1 VQVEQSEIDRLLG
14 ELRNEE
20 TAVNAAFALSEIK
33 DERVVEGLLL
43 ALDDPRPLVR
53 NYAIFAL
60 AELASPQAI
69 RPIARLLRDPDL
81 GVRVRA
87 AEALSR
93 IGDSGVLPD
102 LAEALVASLEVDAH
116 LCRQLIVALADVGGA
131 KAVDLILP
139 AFQSSIPEVRAVAAR
154 FLGYVGDRQTITA
167 LQDVL
172 RTESN
177 EAVRAAVRDAMDI
190 IAARVGEKNSG
201 EKHSPEVPMADREVV
216 ALIQVSGGR
225 GPAQGILAV
234 WEDGFLVWSAD
245 PVQGGPPYLAG
256 QQSPAAAGQAIM
268 EMTRIIEI
276 ENAPARQFHYGPDS
290 RWLSIKLYDA
300 GQPVLHLGSWHELFE
315 ANPGL
320 VVTETGV
327 EPLGGRDRETVLAAQ
342 SAGYQAF
349 RRRWQTIKERLLAL
363 VPAESA
369 PYDPIPHRPLPW

>member
-1 VQVEQSEIDRLLG
+1 VQIEQSEINRLLG

-20 TAVNAAFALSEIK
+20 TTVNAAFALSEIK

-43 ALDDPRPLVR
+43 ALDDPQPLVR

-102 LAEALVASLEVDAH
+102 LAEALVASLGVDAH
-116 LCRQLIVALADVGGA
+116 LCRQLIVALADVGGVQ
-131 KAVDLILP
+131 AVDLIAP
-139 AFQSSIPEVRAVAAR
+139 AFQSPMPEVRAAAAR
-154 FLGYVGDRQTITA
+154 FLGYVGDRQTSIL
-167 LQDVL
+167 LQEVL
-172 RTESN
+172 REESN
-177 EAVRAAVRDAMDI
+177 EAVQAAVKEAIDT
-190 IAARVGEKNSG
+190 IAARVGEKNAS
-201 EKHSPEVPMADREVV
+201 EAHVAEREVL
-216 ALIQVSGGR
+216 ALIQVTGGR
-225 GPAQGILAV
+225 GPDQGILAA
-234 WEDGFLVWSAD
+234 WQDGFLVWSAD
-245 PVQGGPPYLAG
+245 PVQGGAPYLAG
-256 QQSPAAAGQAIM
+256 QQSPAAVVQALAEITHM
-268 EMTRIIEI
+268 IEV
-276 ENAPARQFHYGPDS
+276 EDAPARQFHYGPDS
-290 RWLSIKLYDA
+290 RWLSIELYDA

-327 EPLGGRDRETVLAAQ
+327 EPLGGRDREAVLAAQ
-342 SAGYQAF
+342 TAGHRAF

-363 VPAESA
+363 VPAESV
-369 PYDPIPHRPLPW
+369 PYNPHTHRPLPW